1 MSPKKILIAED
12 NDSFRKLVLHTLGRQ
27 GYEVKDCSRGDEVM
41 DAYESFSPD
50 LVILDGLMPG
60 RDGFELAREIRGR
73 KSGKDIPIV
82 MLTGVY
88 KEADFHKYSEE
99 IGIDLHYDKS
109 KFDGMEFAMKVKRL
123 LAD

>member
-12 NDSFRKLVLHTLGRQ
+12 NESFLKLVLHTLGKQ
-27 GYEVKDCSRGDEVM
+27 GYETKDCSRGDEVM
-41 DAYESFSPD
+41 AAFEEFSPD
-50 LVILDGLMPG
+50 LVVLDGLLPG
-60 RDGFELAREIRGR
+60 KDGFELAKEIRAL
-73 KSGKDIPIV
+73 KTGKDIPIV

-109 KFDGMEFAMKVKRL
+109 NFDGKEFALEIKRL
-123 LAD
+123 LAE

>member
-12 NDSFRKLVLHTLGRQ
+12 NESFLKLVLHTLSKQ

-41 DAYESFSPD
+41 SAYETFSPD
-50 LVILDGLMPG
+50 LVILDGLLPG
-60 RDGFELAREIRGR
+60 KDGFELAKEIRGQ
-73 KSGKDIPIV
+73 KSGEDIPIV

-109 KFDGMEFAMKVKRL
+109 KFDGRKFTIEIKRL

>member
-12 NDSFRKLVLHTLGRQ
+12 NESFRKLVLHTLGKQ
-27 GYEVKDCSRGDEVM
+27 GYEVKDCSSGDEVM
-41 DAYESFSPD
+41 DAYEEFSPD
-50 LVILDGLMPG
+50 LVILDGLLPG
-60 RDGFELAREIRGR
+60 KDGFELAKEIRTQ

-88 KEADFHKYSEE
+88 KETDFHKYSEE

-109 KFDGMEFAMKVKRL
+109 KFDGKGFMMEIKRL